1 MSFQLRPKVD
11 NMTSYSDNQTNQW
24 AQYAAAPFDPDQQ
37 LGPIHVISSHI
48 GNQRAE
54 LPTHTHRNGQF
65 VFVHK
70 GFVTCMVDDGY
81 WLVPA
86 QSAMWIPAGTAHSN
100 QASANAFL
108 SYAFIKPNATQLPLA
123 SQLLAIPAW
132 IRELIL
138 HLAHQD
144 YPYEKTEIDQKMAQL
159 LLLGLSHVQPLDFY
173 APLPKE
179 PRLQQMAKSIV
190 QSPDQRKRLSDWAHH
205 FNCSER
211 TLARHIQ
218 HHTGMSFSR
227 WQQQLLVLL
236 AMQKLGNGQAV
247 KRITADF
254 GYESPSPFIALFKA
268 IVGMTPGQFSQQHL
282 HRPIN

>member
-70 GFVTCMVDDGY
+70 GFVTC
-81 WLVPA
+81 
-86 QSAMWIPAGTAHSN
+86 
-100 QASANAFL
+100 
-108 SYAFIKPNATQLPLA
+108 
-123 SQLLAIPAW
+123 
-132 IRELIL
+132 
-138 HLAHQD
+138 
-144 YPYEKTEIDQKMAQL
+144 
-159 LLLGLSHVQPLDFY
+159 
-173 APLPKE
+173 
-179 PRLQQMAKSIV
+179 
-190 QSPDQRKRLSDWAHH
+190 
-205 FNCSER
+205 
-211 TLARHIQ
+211 
-218 HHTGMSFSR
+218 
-227 WQQQLLVLL
+227 
-236 AMQKLGNGQAV
+236 
-247 KRITADF
+247 F

-282 HRPIN
+282 YRPIN